1 MTHYKNEFKS
11 ILNKSYKIE
20 LYDTTGTATDI
31 VTEGNPITVSY
42 ESDGLYKPLKMSGAT
57 INALVDSPLL
67 SLYTGT
73 NHGIKVKLTNTTDGI
88 IEWFGYLSPCCY
100 SSEYASDNDA
110 ISFEAID
117 TLSSLEN
124 IKYVLANTVPEFRT
138 FKELLLDILNL
149 ADPGKVIN
157 KIYTADALRFASADT
172 TSIWSKLCV
181 HESNF
186 FDELKESMTCQ
197 EVLAEMLRYLG
208 MTMIQWKDAYYIFDY
223 KYLKAMYS
231 NFSLYNRTTAT
242 TSTESVGSFLQ
253 NLYDIGISSNESSIS
268 IGDIF
273 NKVSVIASFNKIG
286 EIVPELFDEEDIV
299 GANDSDPNA
308 YTTEVV
314 GDNTFLYAKCKS
326 LENWNVSNYSANS
339 LSEFNKEGSY
349 KTAEGEP
356 SVINWTDYVS
366 AFCNY
371 FYDGIKLAYDIPMLS
386 MKNNKNI
393 LLKGGYLIL
402 DFDFKFSDHKYGLDS
417 YAEDTDA
424 KFSNESEN
432 ELPSKSRM
440 AAKLKIGGYFFNY
453 KNEWEL
459 YSAYE
464 ARVAAGFYNGYL
476 MADGWFSYNDGLL
489 HTITAE
495 EYNHYYL
502 EDKFFAVHTNKYGEA
517 IFKTWYNLDNSVS
530 YKLDLANSVSGMLI
544 TLPSDVLFGEVEFDL
559 FPSEN
564 IGWNVNPNSTDTT
577 GWTLARYFHVKNIT
591 LRYTNNNFSYNIF
604 TNDVDDSDMIYSNDI
619 DPSFVKEADD
629 VTLKINTYAKNINSL
644 SSVAVRTVIGGVTSY
659 DFLSSLYCRIEGG
672 QFTPEQLLINKLV
685 ELYEMRTIQYSNCL
699 NRTFTFLNR
708 IYESTLD
715 TTFLVDSMT
724 IDYAN
729 EAATVNLISV

>member
-31 VTEGNPITVSY
+31 VTAGDPITVSY

-100 SSEYASDNDA
+100 SSEYCSDSDA
-110 ISFEAID
+110 LGFEAID

-223 KYLKAMYS
+223 KYLKLAYS

-314 GDNTFLYAKCKS
+314 GDNTLLYAPTKS
-326 LENWNVSNYSANS
+326 KDTWTTWISPSGESYGVSKFSKQA
-339 LSEFNKEGSY
+339 SY
-349 KTAEGEP
+349 VTAEGEP
-356 SVINWTDYVS
+356 ASISWTDYLSNFSPTYSTTRKYDSNGNTTPLQESKAKFS
-366 AFCNY
+366 ATL
-371 FYDGIKLAYDIPMLS
+371 IKNS
-386 MKNNKNI
+386 TV
-393 LLKGGYLIL
+393 LLKGGYLI
-402 DFDFKFSDHKYGLDS
+402 FDISFKISSTKAAADGITETNTSKFSKLGNHQLV
-417 YAEDTDA
+417 
-424 KFSNESEN
+424 
-432 ELPSKSRM
+432 
-440 AAKLKIGGYFFNY
+440 AKLRIGDYYYNGTS
-453 KNEWEL
+453 WVL
-459 YSAYE
+459 YSEYLAK
-464 ARVAAGFYNGYL
+464 VASGFYSRDIYV
-476 MADGWFSYNDGLL
+476 AIEAYNPVW
-489 HTITAE
+489 
-495 EYNHYYL
+495 YYL
-502 EDKFFAVHTNKYGEA
+502 VSGVKNYITEDVYNEILLQGGFFLNSEEVTTTDN
-517 IFKTWYNLDNSVS
+517 IFGVWRGLRNDVS
-530 YKLDLANSVSGMLI
+530 YTLDLLNSKSGMLI
-544 TLPSDVLFGEVEFDL
+544 TIPSLIYGSVYFSIGSIRLGEDGKVWEHIKDVSLL
-559 FPSEN
+559 
-564 IGWNVNPNSTDTT
+564 
-577 GWTLARYFHVKNIT
+577 
-591 LRYTNNNFSYNIF
+591 YTNNNFSYNIF

-644 SSVAVRTVIGGVTSY
+644 SSVAVRTVTGGVTSY

-685 ELYEMRTIQYSNCL
+685 ELYETRTIQYTNCL